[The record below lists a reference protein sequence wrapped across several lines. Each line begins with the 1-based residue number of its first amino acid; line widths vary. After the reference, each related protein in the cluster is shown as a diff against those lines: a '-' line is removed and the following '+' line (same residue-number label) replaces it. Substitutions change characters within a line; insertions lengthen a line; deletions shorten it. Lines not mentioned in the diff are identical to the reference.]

1 MTSESILST
10 CSALTPEIPV
20 RLRYIS
26 PIITVIGDAMLDGW
40 WHGHSERMAR
50 EAPAPVVAMT
60 TKQFVPGGAANT
72 AMNVA
77 SMGARVRFVG
87 LAGTDESGL
96 RLRDELDRAGI
107 DISGLILHP
116 GVKTIT
122 KNRIVV
128 GDQVLA
134 RLDEAQPGGYPE
146 DALRQVA
153 EAVDRATS
161 GVVAQLVCDYR
172 TGMLQGPVTD
182 ALLGQAS
189 RPALTVVDAH
199 DPSAWAAL
207 RPDIVTPNSEETAA
221 LLGVALDRSR
231 DRAAAVLGLAPE
243 LFERTGAESVIVTLD
258 RDGTVMMDPHG
269 TQYRTWAQPATDKQ
283 ASGAGDTFVAALAVG
298 RASGLPLTTSIDLAQ
313 CAADV
318 VVSRFGTSV
327 CSTADLVTHLSQFSD
342 VPLDDD
348 ELLREL
354 REQRNA
360 GKRIVLTNGCFD
372 VLHRGH
378 TAYLNQAKRL
388 GDVLVV
394 ALNSDDSVR
403 RLKGEGRPINTD
415 ADRAGVIAALSC
427 VDYVT
432 IFDTDTPVGLIDR
445 IRPDIY
451 AKGGDYR
458 AEEMAETAVVRGYGG
473 EVRILDYLP
482 EHSTTAVVR
491 RIRSER
497 AARRGTHVAGAPES
511 AGSAG
516 SRGSV

>member
-1 MTSESILST
+1 MRSEPILSA

-20 RLRYIS
+20 RLRYMS
-26 PIITVIGDAMLDGW
+26 PVITVIGDAMLVGW

-60 TKQFVPGGAANT
+60 SKQFVPGGAANT

-77 SMGARVRFVG
+77 TMGARVRFVG
-87 LAGTDESGL
+87 LAGTDESGM

-107 DISGLILHP
+107 DTSGLILHP

-134 RLDEAQPGGYPE
+134 RLDEAQPGEYPA
-146 DALRQVA
+146 DALEQVA
-153 EAVDRATS
+153 AAVNRATS
-161 GVVAQLVCDYR
+161 GVAAQLICDYR
-172 TGMLQGPVTD
+172 TGMLPGPVTT
-182 ALLGQAS
+182 ALLSQAS
-189 RPALTVVDAH
+189 RPPLTVVDAH
-199 DPSAWAAL
+199 DPSAWAGL
-207 RPDIVTPNSEETAA
+207 RPDIVTPNAEETTQ
-221 LLGVALDRSR
+221 LLDVPLNRSA
-231 DRAAAVLGLAPE
+231 DRARTVLDLAPR
-243 LFERTGAESVIVTLD
+243 LFEKTGARSVIVTLD
-258 RDGTVMMDPHG
+258 RDGTVMMETQG
-269 TQYRTWAQPATDKQ
+269 TQYRTWAQPAADKQ

-298 RASGLPLTTSIDLAQ
+298 RACGLPLTTSIDLAQ

-327 CSTADLVTHLSQFSD
+327 CSTADLVAHLAQFSD
-342 VPLDDD
+342 GALDDD
-348 ELLREL
+348 ELVRQLA
-354 REQRNA
+354 EQRNA

-403 RLKGEGRPINTD
+403 RLKGEGRPINT
-415 ADRAGVIAALSC
+415 AVDRVGVVAALSC

-432 IFDTDTPVGLIDR
+432 TFDADTPIALIER

-458 AEEMAETAVVRGYGG
+458 PEDMAETAVVRGYGG
-473 EVRILDYLP
+473 DVRILDYLP
-482 EHSTTAVVR
+482 AHSTTAVVK
-491 RIRSER
+491 RIRSQR
-497 AARRGTHVAGAPES
+497 PPRPGTNA
-511 AGSAG
+511 AGSA
-516 SRGSV
+516 

>member
-1 MTSESILST
+1 MRSEPILST

-26 PIITVIGDAMLDGW
+26 PVITVIGDAMLDGW

-50 EAPAPVVAMT
+50 EAPAPVVALR
-60 TKQFVPGGAANT
+60 KKLFVPGGAANT

-77 SMGARVRFVG
+77 SLGARVRFVG
-87 LAGTDESGL
+87 LVGTDESGL
-96 RLRDELDRAGI
+96 RLRDQLDEAGI

-116 GVKTIT
+116 AVKTIT
-122 KNRIVV
+122 KTRIIL

-134 RLDEAQPGGYPE
+134 RLDEAQPGEYPQ
-146 DALRQVA
+146 DALEQVA
-153 EAVDRATS
+153 EAVARATS
-161 GVVAQLVCDYR
+161 GVAAQLVCDYR
-172 TGMLQGPVTD
+172 TGMLRGPV
-182 ALLGQAS
+182 AS
-189 RPALTVVDAH
+189 AVIAQPHRPPLTVVDAH
-199 DPSAWAAL
+199 DPAEWAAL
-207 RPDIVTPNSEETAA
+207 RPDIVTPNAEETAQ
-221 LLGVALDRSR
+221 LVGGTLNRSTDRVQT
-231 DRAAAVLGLAPE
+231 VLERAPE
-243 LFERTGAESVIVTLD
+243 LFERTGAHSVIVTLD
-258 RDGTVMMDPHG
+258 RDGTVMMEPDG
-269 TQYRTWAQPATDKQ
+269 RQYRTWAQPAADKQ

-327 CSTADLVTHLSQFSD
+327 CSTTDLVTHLSQFAD
-342 VPLDDD
+342 GALEND
-348 ELLREL
+348 ELVRQLD
-354 REQRNA
+354 EQRNA

-394 ALNSDDSVR
+394 AVNSDDSVR
-403 RLKGEGRPINTD
+403 RLKGDGRPINTA
-415 ADRAGVIAALSC
+415 ADRAGVLAALSC

-432 IFDTDTPVGLIDR
+432 VFDADTPSALIER

-458 AEEMAETAVVRGYGG
+458 AEDMAETAVVRGYGG
-473 EVRILDYLP
+473 DVRILDYLP
-482 EHSTTAVVR
+482 AHSTTAVVK
-491 RIRSER
+491 RIRSHDATRHESGRHESER
-497 AARRGTHVAGAPES
+497 T
-511 AGSAG
+511 GSA
-516 SRGSV
+516 

>member
-1 MTSESILST
+1 MQSEPILST

-20 RLRYIS
+20 RLRYMS
-26 PIITVIGDAMLDGW
+26 PVIAVIGDAMLDGW

-60 TKQFVPGGAANT
+60 SRTFVPGGAANT

-77 SMGARVRFVG
+77 TMGARVRFVG

-96 RLRDELDRAGI
+96 RLREELDRAGI
-107 DISGLILHP
+107 DTTGLILHP
-116 GVKTIT
+116 GVKTVT

-134 RLDEAQPGGYPE
+134 RLDEAQPGEYPA
-146 DALRQVA
+146 DALEKVA
-153 EAVDRATS
+153 AAAVAATS
-161 GVVAQLVCDYR
+161 GVAAQLICDYR
-172 TGMLQGPVTD
+172 TGMLAGPVAQ

-189 RPALTVVDAH
+189 RPPLTVVDAH

-207 RPDIVTPNSEETAA
+207 RPDVVTPNAEETAQ
-221 LLGVALDRSR
+221 LLNVRLDRSS
-231 DRAAAVLGLAPE
+231 DRVRTVLELAPR
-243 LFERTGAESVIVTLD
+243 LHQVTGARSVIVTLD
-258 RDGTVMMDPHG
+258 RDGTVMMGQDG

-283 ASGAGDTFVAALAVG
+283 ASGAGDTFAAALTVG
-298 RASGLPLTTSIDLAQ
+298 RACGLPLTTSIDLAQ

-318 VVSRFGTSV
+318 VVSRLGTSI
-327 CSTADLVTHLSQFSD
+327 CSTADLAAHLAQFSD
-342 VPLDDD
+342 DALDSD
-348 ELLREL
+348 ELVRQVG
-354 REQRNA
+354 EQRNA

-378 TAYLNQAKRL
+378 TEFLNQAKRL

-403 RLKGEGRPINTD
+403 RLKGDGRPINPV

-432 IFDTDTPVGLIDR
+432 TFDTDTPIPLIER

-451 AKGGDYR
+451 AKGGDYL
-458 AEEMAETAVVRGYGG
+458 ADEMAETAVVRRHGG
-473 EVRILDYLP
+473 DVRILEYLP
-482 EHSTTAVVR
+482 AHSTTAVVK

-497 AARRGTHVAGAPES
+497 TPRRGSNA
-511 AGSAG
+511 AGSA
-516 SRGSV
+516 